1 MTVDINK
8 IKVGDPLI
16 VKTGDIETFETYK
29 SKGHFPGYAESMQKY
44 NGTIGVIKKI
54 DFRIN
59 FIRLSF
65 VDKECWT
72 YLPEWL
78 SYFEDGIQEVRPYEL
93 PKSPEPEYKFKVG
106 DIVFIEDVG
115 GEGNEGYG
123 KIVYINN
130 KLVGVCHCTSN
141 EAFHTCNKNC
151 PNYYGWFYTPDQIRI
166 P

>member
-1 MTVDINK
+1 MAVDINK
-8 IKVGDPLI
+8 IKVGDTVFIKNVGWGDNEGYGKI
-16 VKTGDIETFETYK
+16 VCIHD
-29 SKGHFPGYAESMQKY
+29 KY
-44 NGTIGVIKKI
+44 TIGVKHCIT
-54 DFRIN
+54 N
-59 FIRLSF
+59 GSF
-65 VDKECWT
+65 HTCFESCEDKYGWFYTSE
-72 YLPEWL
+72 
-78 SYFEDGIQEVRPYEL
+78 EL
-93 PKSPEPEYKFKVG
+93 ELTEFKVG